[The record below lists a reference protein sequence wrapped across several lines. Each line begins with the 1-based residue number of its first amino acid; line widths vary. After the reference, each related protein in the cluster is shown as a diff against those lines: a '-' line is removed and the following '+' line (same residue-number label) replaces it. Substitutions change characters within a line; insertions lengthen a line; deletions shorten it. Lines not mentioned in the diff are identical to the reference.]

1 MLLLNRS
8 WLMLVAVSLALACT
22 GCSPKASEK
31 PPERK
36 LSGGGP
42 AARIEKE
49 KTPTLQ
55 VPSESAQKPQHA
67 AVARKPKPAD
77 IPPPP
82 TIPKVALSKELHATC
97 LVNVGEE
104 LPTGELPDTAGNM
117 HALGSLYGQK
127 LTVVCF
133 WTVGTS
139 ARSKLVA
146 GAALHDLMKGV
157 VAPYGEKG
165 VRVVGINV
173 GDSVQAVE
181 RHVAEAAATF
191 PNLLDTKGEFFAK
204 VVKDGK
210 MPRTFLLDANGK
222 VLWFDVEY
230 SCDARRN
237 LIVSIKA
244 VLGER

>member
-8 WLMLVAVSLALACT
+8 WFMLAAVSLALTCT

-31 PPERK
+31 PPERIP
-36 LSGGGP
+36 SGGRP
-42 AARIEKE
+42 AAKVEKE
-49 KTPTLQ
+49 QEPTLQ
-55 VPSESAQKPQHA
+55 VPSKSAQEPQRT
-67 AVARKPKPAD
+67 AVAHKPKPAD

-82 TIPKVALSKELHATC
+82 TIPKVELSNELRATC
-97 LVNVGEE
+97 LVNVGDEM
-104 LPTGELPDTAGNM
+104 PAGELPDAAGDM

-127 LTVVCF
+127 LTVICF

-139 ARSKLVA
+139 PRSKLVA
-146 GAALHDLMKGV
+146 VAVLHDLMKGIV
-157 VAPYGEKG
+157 EPYGEKG

-173 GDSVQAVE
+173 GDAAQAVE
-181 RHVAEAAATF
+181 QHVAGATATF
-191 PNLLDTKGEFFAK
+191 PNLHDAKGEFFAK

-230 SCDARRN
+230 SREARRN

-244 VLGER
+244 VL

>member
-8 WLMLVAVSLALACT
+8 WLMLAAVSGAIACT

-31 PPERK
+31 LPQRK
-36 LSGGGP
+36 PSGGRP
-42 AARIEKE
+42 AAKVEKE
-49 KTPTLQ
+49 DEPTLQ
-55 VPSESAQKPQHA
+55 SPSESAQEPQHT
-67 AVARKPKPAD
+67 AVVRKPKPAD

-82 TIPKVALSKELHATC
+82 TIPKVALSNELLATC
-97 LVNVGEE
+97 LVNVGDEM
-104 LPTGELPDTAGNM
+104 PAGELPDTAGDM

-139 ARSKLVA
+139 HRSKLVA
-146 GAALHDLMKGV
+146 DAALRDLMKGV
-157 VAPYGEKG
+157 VEPYGEKG
-165 VRVVGINV
+165 VRVVGVNV
-173 GDSVQAVE
+173 GDSAQAVE
-181 RHVAEAAATF
+181 QQVAEAAATF
-191 PNLLDTKGEFFAK
+191 PNLLDAKGEFFAK
-204 VVKDGK
+204 VVKVGK

-230 SCDARRN
+230 SREARRN
-237 LIVSIKA
+237 LVQSIKA